1 MLRVDNSCYS
11 VAKHLVNLSPE
22 EIWEA
27 GFIDLS
33 ALEKEVGRQNAHVAA
48 WVYPGIAERGELKK
62 GFAGSASK
70 K

>member
-27 GFIDLS
+27 GFIELL

-48 WVYPGIAERGELKK
+48 WV
-62 GFAGSASK
+62 
-70 K
+70 